1 MSTEE
6 KLLKEFEV
14 KQMTDL
20 IEMMEDAKSG
30 HLKEVELV
38 ESIGLLYDQEL
49 NQLLLTWLKEQG
61 VELIYVTDDEEDEE

>member
-6 KLLKEFEV
+6 KLLKEFEE

>member
-6 KLLKEFEV
+6 QLLKEFEE
-14 KQMTDL
+14 KQMKDL

-61 VELIYVTDDEEDEE
+61 VELIYVTDDEEEEE

>member
-1 MSTEE
+1 MSVEE
-6 KLLKEFEV
+6 QLLKEFEE
-14 KQMTDL
+14 KQMKDL

-61 VELIYVTDDEEDEE
+61 VELIYVTDDEEEEE

>member
-1 MSTEE
+1 MSIEE
-6 KLLKEFEV
+6 QLLKEFEE
-14 KQMTDL
+14 KQMEDL

-61 VELIYVTDDEEDEE
+61 VELIYVTDDEEEEE

>member
-6 KLLKEFEV
+6 KLLKEFEE

-49 NQLLLTWLKEQG
+49 NQLLLNWLKEQG

>member
-6 KLLKEFEV
+6 KLLKEFEE
-14 KQMTDL
+14 KQMKDL

>member
-1 MSTEE
+1 MSIEE
-6 KLLKEFEV
+6 QLLKEFEE
-14 KQMTDL
+14 KQMKDL

-61 VELIYVTDDEEDEE
+61 VELIYVTDDEEEEE